1 MVRRQRLIIVGAG
14 GYAKSVLDSLDY
26 ERLVVHGFIDERR
39 DLREH
44 MGFPVVA
51 HSLEELEDPE
61 RYVYF
66 IAIGSNPKRRVWFD
80 RIVEAGLELI
90 TVVDRSARVSS
101 MSELGRGCFVG
112 KLAIV
117 NADVSVGDD
126 VVVNTM
132 ALIEHGC
139 KVGDHANISTKAAI
153 NGDVRVGDGSFVGSS
168 SVVAGQLSIGSWTV
182 VGAGAVVVKDVGS
195 GVTVAGV
202 PARKIRDEAS
212 FW

>member
-1 MVRRQRLIIVGAG
+1 MSGRQRLVIVGAG

-39 DLREH
+39 DLEEH

-51 HSLEELEDPE
+51 HSLEELEDPG

-66 IAIGSNPKRRVWFD
+66 VAIGSNPKRRAWFD
-80 RIVEAGLELI
+80 RLVGAGLELV
-90 TVVDRSARVSS
+90 TVIDRSARVSS
-101 MSELGRGCFVG
+101 MSELGQGCFVG

-117 NADVSVGDD
+117 NADVSIGDD

-132 ALIEHGC
+132 ALVEHGC
-139 KVGDHANISTKAAI
+139 RVGSHANISTKATI
-153 NGDVRVGDGSFVGSS
+153 NGDVRVGEGSFIGSS
-168 SVVAGQLSIGSWTV
+168 SVVAGQLSVGSWTV

-202 PARKIRDEAS
+202 PARKIKGEAS

>member
-1 MVRRQRLIIVGAG
+1 MRRQRLVIVGAG

-26 ERLVVHGFIDERR
+26 ERFVIHGFIDERPE
-39 DLREH
+39 LEEH

-51 HSLEELEDPE
+51 HSLEELASPDE
-61 RYVYF
+61 YVYF

-80 RIVEAGLELI
+80 RILRAGLELV
-90 TVVDRSARVSS
+90 TVIDRSARVSS

-117 NADVSVGDD
+117 NADVRVGDD

-139 KVGDHANISTKAAI
+139 TVGDHANISTKAVI
-153 NGDVRVGDGSFVGSS
+153 NGDVVVGEGSFIGSN
-168 SVVAGQLSIGSWTV
+168 SVVTGQLSIGSWTV
-182 VGAGAVVVKDVGS
+182 VGAGAVVVRNVGS

-202 PARKIRDEAS
+202 PARKLRDEAS